1 MSNGT
6 QEQSRN
12 NGNRNRNRNR
22 NNGGRNN
29 GNRNNNNSNRP
40 HNPDQKNNNRG
51 LSQHQ
56 SFVNR
61 KPVKLTF
68 WQKILKLI
76 GWNKEPAKSSK
87 PESRDKGNQGK
98 PKFEGPRPERG
109 PKPEKQAPRTNTR
122 DARQGGE
129 GRQSGEA
136 RPPREPRAPRERRE
150 PTLADVESTRLY
162 IGNLSYDATES
173 DIEELFKG
181 IGPVRSV
188 EVVYNKHTHKS
199 KGYGF
204 VEMLRIDEAKRSVE
218 VLHDQHFMGRQL
230 IVSGAKAKNAEDIA
244 EHAAARERKEQ
255 SVAATAAV
263 ATAAPVVAAPAVEAA
278 ATVTETAVA
287 AVEETVS
294 EVAAVTETA
303 VVTEV
308 AAVTEAVVEGGVVEE
323 VHSLEADSQKENFA

>member
-29 GNRNNNNSNRP
+29 GNRNNNSNRP
-40 HNPDQKNNNRG
+40 QNPDQKSNNRG

-76 GWNKEPAKSSK
+76 GLCKEPTTGGKQ
-87 PESRDKGNQGK
+87 ESRDKGNQGK

-109 PKPEKQAPRTNTR
+109 PKPEKQAPRSNTR

-150 PTLADVESTRLY
+150 PTLTDVESTRLY

-255 SVAATAAV
+255 SVATTAAVAAAPVEATAAV
-263 ATAAPVVAAPAVEAA
+263 IETAEAVADTAA
-278 ATVTETAVA
+278 AT
-287 AVEETVS
+287 VEETVS
-294 EVAAVTETA
+294 EVTT
-303 VVTEV
+303 
-308 AAVTEAVVEGGVVEE
+308 VTEAVVEGRVIEE
-323 VHSLEADSQKENFA
+323 IHSLEADSQKENFS

>member
-6 QEQSRN
+6 QEHSRN

-29 GNRNNNNSNRP
+29 GNRNNNSNRP
-40 HNPDQKNNNRG
+40 QNPDQKSNNRG

-68 WQKILKLI
+68 WQKVLKLI
-76 GWNKEPAKSSK
+76 GLYKEPSNGGK

-109 PKPEKQAPRTNTR
+109 PKPEKQAPRSNTR

-129 GRQSGEA
+129 GRPAGEP

-150 PTLADVESTRLY
+150 PTLTDVESTRLY

-255 SVAATAAV
+255 SVATTPAVAAVATTPVEATAAV
-263 ATAAPVVAAPAVEAA
+263 V
-278 ATVTETAVA
+278 ETAEAVA
-287 AVEETVS
+287 DTAVVTAEETVS
-294 EVAAVTETA
+294 EVAT
-303 VVTEV
+303 
-308 AAVTEAVVEGGVVEE
+308 VTEAVVEGGVIEE

>member
-29 GNRNNNNSNRP
+29 GNRNNNSNRP
-40 HNPDQKNNNRG
+40 QNPDQKSNNRG

-76 GWNKEPAKSSK
+76 GLYKEPTTGGKQ
-87 PESRDKGNQGK
+87 ESRDKGNQGK

-109 PKPEKQAPRTNTR
+109 PKPEKQAPRSNTR

-150 PTLADVESTRLY
+150 PTLTDVESTRLY

-204 VEMLRIDEAKRSVE
+204 VEMLRIDEAKRAVE

-230 IVSGAKAKNAEDIA
+230 IVSGAKAKNAE
-244 EHAAARERKEQ
+244 EGEAAITAREQKEQ
-255 SVAATAAV
+255 AAQNPEPVV
-263 ATAAPVVAAPAVEAA
+263 ATAAPAAEATVASAEAPAAI
-278 ATVTETAVA
+278 
-287 AVEETVS
+287 
-294 EVAAVTETA
+294 
-303 VVTEV
+303 
-308 AAVTEAVVEGGVVEE
+308 VEE
-323 VHSLEADSQKENFA
+323 VHSLEAESQKETFV